1 MVKLTL
7 KLAVA
12 ALIANALWQVVPPY
26 YTNMQFTEAMKE
38 VAAYP
43 GWRETVPTLKVK
55 CAKIAGEHG
64 LDLAPDDFEVKMTG
78 VGQGQ
83 TATIDVSYEVVMKPI
98 PGRPMA
104 KVFEVHAG
112 ADSPRFGSLKQ

>member
-1 MVKLTL
+1 MVKVTL

-26 YTNMQFTEAMKE
+26 YTNLQFTDAMKE

-55 CAKIAGEHG
+55 CAKIAKEHG
-64 LDLAPDDFEVKMTG
+64 LDLVPDDFEIKMTG
-78 VGQGQ
+78 VGPGQ

-98 PGRPMA
+98 PGRPQA
-104 KVFEVHAG
+104 KVFTVHVEP
-112 ADSPRFGSLKQ
+112 DTPRFGSLTP